1 MANRVNQASSED
13 LSIGRDLWQEDA
25 AEAFPGGVAARV
37 RVGDISLNMLDA
49 GTGEPVLLLHGFPDS
64 LTVWRE
70 VAPQLSAA
78 GYRVIAFDQRGFG
91 DSDAP
96 AGVANYK
103 VAAMVAD
110 ITRL

>member
-1 MANRVNQASSED
+1 M
-13 LSIGRDLWQEDA
+13 
-25 AEAFPGGVAARV
+25 
-37 RVGDISLNMLDA
+37 RVGDISLNVLDA

-64 LTVWRE
+64 LTVWRA
-70 VAPQLSAA
+70 VAPQLIAV

-110 ITRL
+110 ITRAGRCM